1 MGAAI
6 YERME
11 AAVYKICYKLDYA
24 DQELNGHIRLFS
36 SRTMLNGA
44 TTEHEVYRQTMAR
57 LDDIFAK
64 HKERRAAYKKKIA
77 KFDEQLDRL
86 DAVCQMDEAMEAASM
101 PISGDVDMD
110 EFHIPLSN
118 VISVPASAAAVSTA
132 KAGGGHNVAEA
143 KQRAPATSIPSPV
156 AP

>member
-11 AAVYKICYKLDYA
+11 AAVYRINYKLDYA

-110 EFHIPLSN
+110 AWKAQQAEFHKDIAIRDRVMEYEEGEELPPELEADLCEVDPTSLSL
-118 VISVPASAAAVSTA
+118 
-132 KAGGGHNVAEA
+132 
-143 KQRAPATSIPSPV
+143 SP
-156 AP
+156 

>member
-11 AAVYKICYKLDYA
+11 AAVFSINYKLDYA

-44 TTEHEVYRQTMAR
+44 TTKHEVYRQTMAR

-64 HKERRAAYKKKIA
+64 
-77 KFDEQLDRL
+77 QLKL
-86 DAVCQMDEAMEAASM
+86 FIQ
-101 PISGDVDMD
+101 
-110 EFHIPLSN
+110 L
-118 VISVPASAAAVSTA
+118 
-132 KAGGGHNVAEA
+132 
-143 KQRAPATSIPSPV
+143 
-156 AP
+156 